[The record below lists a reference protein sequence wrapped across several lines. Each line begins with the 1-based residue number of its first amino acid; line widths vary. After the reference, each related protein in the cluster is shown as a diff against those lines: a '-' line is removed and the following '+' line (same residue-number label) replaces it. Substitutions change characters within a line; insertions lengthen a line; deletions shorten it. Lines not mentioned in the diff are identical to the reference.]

1 MVPRFELHENW
12 QRLAAWAGVPA
23 SSFPSNRPTEEVPG
37 RGRKL
42 HPVLR
47 ISAATGERELV
58 WMREGLIPSYAC
70 DDRGA
75 EQRSEAH
82 AEAMTCDS
90 CFRSA
95 FRRRRCL
102 IPADILNERRHLSTG
117 IEHPCSFALESGG
130 IFGIAGV
137 WETWTNDEGHAVESF
152 AMITAMVTPVLRTL
166 FDRMP
171 IVLIDAKDQNR
182 WLHSAKKDQ
191 PPLDLL
197 RPMSTSELRDWTMMP
212 GPIDMHLPQVAM
224 SGAHQ
229 Q

>member
-1 MVPRFELHENW
+1 MLPRFELHEDW
-12 QRLAAWAGVPA
+12 QRLSAWAGVPV
-23 SSFPSNRPTEEVPG
+23 SSLLSEQPEHEG
-37 RGRKL
+37 HGRKL

-47 ISAATGERELV
+47 IVAGTGDRELV

-102 IPADILNERRHLSTG
+102 IPADLLNERRHLSSG
-117 IEHPCSFALESGG
+117 IEHPCSFALESGA

-137 WETWTNDEGHAVESF
+137 WETWTNDQGHAVESF
-152 AMITAMVTPVLRTL
+152 AMITTLVTPVLRTL

-171 IVLIDAKDQNR
+171 IVLTDRKEQDR
-182 WLHSAKKDQ
+182 WLHAGRHEQ
-191 PPLDLL
+191 PPVELL
-197 RPMSTSELRDWTMMP
+197 RPLSTAELRVWNMTP
-212 GPIDMHLPQVAM
+212 GAVDMQLSRVAVAA
-224 SGAHQ
+224 GHP
-229 Q
+229 